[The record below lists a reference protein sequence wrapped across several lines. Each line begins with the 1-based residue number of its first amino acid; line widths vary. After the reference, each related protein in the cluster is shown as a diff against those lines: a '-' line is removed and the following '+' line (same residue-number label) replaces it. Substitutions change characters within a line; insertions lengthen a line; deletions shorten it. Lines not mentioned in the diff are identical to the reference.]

1 MIPGAS
7 RPLGTAGRRGTIQD
21 DDNERSP
28 MKNALLFVWL
38 LIPVA
43 IGAYHYGP
51 GQDRLR
57 SDRAA
62 AAVARAEA
70 AAKTAR
76 ELAATEGDDAALESW
91 AEAEAAWSEAIG
103 LLPAGHEREARPLR
117 LERAK
122 AQMYV
127 SKLPDARHDLE
138 ALVGEIAADP
148 TAAPQELN
156 AAREAL
162 ANAQFYM
169 TWLMRLEGAPREEW
183 EPEIEAS
190 RQNYKLIA
198 EDPALAPAG
207 KLDEKVASLAR
218 ENLESSIRLE
228 RMSLSDLQGL
238 PLPSQ

>member
-1 MIPGAS
+1 
-7 RPLGTAGRRGTIQD
+7 
-21 DDNERSP
+21 
-28 MKNALLFVWL
+28 MKKALLFVWL
-38 LIPVA
+38 LLPVA
-43 IGAYHYGP
+43 AGAYHYGP

-57 SDRAA
+57 ADHAA
-62 AAVARAEA
+62 EAVARAEA
-70 AAKTAR
+70 AAK
-76 ELAATEGDDAALESW
+76 LAVEVAAEQGDDAAREHW
-91 AEAEAAWSEAIG
+91 AEAEAAWTEALE
-103 LLPAGHEREARPLR
+103 LLPPGQERAGRTLR

-127 SKLPDARHDLE
+127 SKLLDARHDLE
-138 ALVGEIAADP
+138 SLVTEIAADP
-148 TAAPQELN
+148 SAAPEELRS
-156 AAREAL
+156 AREAL
-162 ANAQFYM
+162 ANAQYYT

-198 EDPALAPAG
+198 EDPALACAEKADG
-207 KLDEKVASLAR
+207 KLDAKVASLAC